1 MEFAEPDAETPLLV
15 DAASPQESRTPS
27 YHSILKPHASAKVV
41 QTGGTDSGRSVED
54 DVLPETAVLGR
65 NLGWSSA
72 YILIISRVIGSGI
85 FATPGSIVSSVGSIG
100 LSLLLWVAGALISW
114 CGLVVSLEYGC
125 MLPRSGGGYHYRALF
140 SRVQTRCWLSGR

>member
-1 MEFAEPDAETPLLV
+1 MDFVEPDTETPLLFSTEGPG
-15 DAASPQESRTPS
+15 DARASD
-27 YHSILKPHASAKVV
+27 YHSVAKPHASAKVIPSEPEGV
-41 QTGGTDSGRSVED
+41 DGPQRSLED

-114 CGLVVSLEYGC
+114 CGLVVSLEYGT
-125 MLPRSGGGYHYRALF
+125 MLPRSGG
-140 SRVQTRCWLSGR
+140 Q